1 MDCYNIVKD
10 SWYSKLGPQH
20 LETALLRVLQKA
32 KFIHPEGSEV
42 GKDLFSI
49 CICALKPSVYIG
61 FYI

>member
-1 MDCYNIVKD
+1 MSLRIAGIPNWALPRD
-10 SWYSKLGPQH
+10 SLAACAAEGKIYTSG
-20 LETALLRVLQKA
+20 
-32 KFIHPEGSEV
+32 GSEV